1 MIQREN
7 ATKPISLSGQA
18 ADESLYDLS
27 ILEEMDD
34 KEYIVEIVSMFLKD
48 TPGELK
54 EIKAALAAGNTEVV
68 YKKAHKLKSSAG
80 ILQAQRLIDLLTD
93 LERLAKTEKI
103 DADLSILLENVQRQ
117 YKDLEQALQQ
127 LLKKMAA

>member
-80 ILQAQRLIDLLTD
+80 ILQAQHLINLLTD
-93 LERLAKTEKI
+93 LERIAKTEKI

>member
-93 LERLAKTEKI
+93 LERIAKTEKI

-127 LLKKMAA
+127 LLKKMSA

>member
-1 MIQREN
+1 MTQREN
-7 ATKPISLSGQA
+7 AIKPISPSGQA

-34 KEYIVEIVSMFLKD
+34 KEYIVEIVSMFLRD

-54 EIKAALAAGNTEVV
+54 EIKAALTAGNTEVV

-80 ILQAQRLIDLLTD
+80 ILQAQHLINLLTD
-93 LERLAKTEKI
+93 LERIAKTEKI

>member
-93 LERLAKTEKI
+93 LERIAKTEKI

>member
-7 ATKPISLSGQA
+7 LTKPVPLTGQA
-18 ADESLYDLS
+18 ADENLFDLS

-54 EIKAALAAGNTEVV
+54 EIKLALTAGNLETVS
-68 YKKAHKLKSSAG
+68 KKAHKLKSSAG
-80 ILQAQRLIDLLTD
+80 ILQAQYMIGLLAD
-93 LERLAKTEKI
+93 LERIAKTEKTE
-103 DADLSILLENVQRQ
+103 AGSLTVFENVQRQ
-117 YKDLEQALQQ
+117 YKDLEQALQK
-127 LLKKMAA
+127 LLKNMEA

>member
-1 MIQREN
+1 MTQREN
-7 ATKPISLSGQA
+7 AIKPISLSGQA

-34 KEYIVEIVSMFLKD
+34 KEYIVEIVSMFLRD

-54 EIKAALAAGNTEVV
+54 EIKAALTAGNTEVV

-80 ILQAQRLIDLLTD
+80 ILQAQHLINLLTD
-93 LERLAKTEKI
+93 LERIAKTEKI
-103 DADLSILLENVQRQ
+103 DANLSILLENVQRQ

>member
-54 EIKAALAAGNTEVV
+54 EIKTALAAGNTEVV

-93 LERLAKTEKI
+93 LERIAKTEKI

>member
-1 MIQREN
+1 MIPREN
-7 ATKPISLSGQA
+7 VTKPASLSDQA

-34 KEYIVEIVSMFLKD
+34 KEYTVEIVSIFLKD

-54 EIKAALAAGNTEVV
+54 EIKAALAAGNTDAV

-80 ILQAQRLIDLLTD
+80 ILQAQRLITLLTD
-93 LERLAKTEKI
+93 LERIAKTEKI
-103 DADLSILLENVQRQ
+103 EADLLILLENVQRQ

>member
-54 EIKAALAAGNTEVV
+54 EIKAALTAGNTEVV

-93 LERLAKTEKI
+93 LERIAKTEKI

>member
-18 ADESLYDLS
+18 ADESLFDLS

-54 EIKAALAAGNTEVV
+54 EIKAALTAGNTEVV

>member
-34 KEYIVEIVSMFLKD
+34 KEYIVEILSMFLKD

>member
-34 KEYIVEIVSMFLKD
+34 KEYIVEIVSMFLRD

-54 EIKAALAAGNTEVV
+54 EIKAALTAGNTEVV

-93 LERLAKTEKI
+93 LERIAKTEKI